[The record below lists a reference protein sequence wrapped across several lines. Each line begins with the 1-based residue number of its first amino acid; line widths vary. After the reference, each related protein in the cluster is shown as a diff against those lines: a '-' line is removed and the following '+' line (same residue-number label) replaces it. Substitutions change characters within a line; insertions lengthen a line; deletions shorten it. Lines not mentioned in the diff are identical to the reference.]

1 MVHDECHPDVSLSD
15 WQAFREWHSPTAA
28 SGAAQCRAIE
38 TVLDRSQVRLPRW
51 YLPLARGAATPSS
64 YLLRNA
70 GHHPGAYRARGWK
83 KCKPRPDREQ
93 ELFKDLGRDCLI
105 VTRCKPFWRITMDRG
120 VLSRPHNHPNFALV
134 HMFGSTPILTR
145 TYQEATYLAEL
156 CYEKGS
162 PGLCWVHECP
172 DDIDGAI
179 DFAEARNINEAVAG
193 FLPRLAA

>member
-1 MVHDECHPDVSLSD
+1 MIPDECHPDVSLSD
-15 WQAFREWHSPTAA
+15 WRTFSNEVSPFV
-28 SGAAQCRAIE
+28 IE
-38 TVLDRSQVRLPRW
+38 EVIDRSIAHMPSW
-51 YLPLARGAATPSS
+51 FLPLARGAAVPSS
-64 YLLRNA
+64 YLLRSA
-70 GHHPGAYRARGWK
+70 GYRPGAYRARGWK

-145 TYQEATYLAEL
+145 TYQEATYLAEH

-162 PGLCWVHECP
+162 PGLWWVHECP
-172 DDIDGAI
+172 DDINGAI
-179 DFAEARNINEAVAG
+179 EFAQDRSINEAFAARS
-193 FLPRLAA
+193 LLCSLAA